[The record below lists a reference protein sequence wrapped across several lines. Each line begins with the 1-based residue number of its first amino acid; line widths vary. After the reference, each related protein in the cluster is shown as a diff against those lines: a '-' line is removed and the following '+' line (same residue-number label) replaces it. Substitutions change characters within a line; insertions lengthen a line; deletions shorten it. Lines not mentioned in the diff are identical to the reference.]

1 MIEVIDTGPGLPAKA
16 RDNLF
21 QAFSGSTRRDG
32 TGLGL
37 SIARELAR
45 GHGGDVELVRTG
57 ADGTVFAVRLPV
69 AAR

>member
-1 MIEVIDTGPGLPAKA
+1 MIEIIDTGPGLPPKA

-21 QAFSGSTRRDG
+21 QAFTGSTRRGG

-45 GHGGDVELVRTG
+45 GHEGDVELVRTG
-57 ADGTVFAVRLPV
+57 KDGTVFAVRLPV
-69 AAR
+69 SG